1 MKPLRLLPFAL
12 AAACSHPA
20 PPAPAAS
27 ASASAAPPAPPRLDA
42 LLLAEQRRHAPAI
55 TADDLADR
63 DRATRRAAAR
73 ALARIGGAPAREGL
87 LRALTDED
95 DEVVTWAAYGLGFS
109 CAGHE
114 KPTVAALVAR
124 FLSRQAGPPPAA
136 AALDPIAAIA
146 RAVGRCGAEE
156 SEATLVAWLAGPP
169 AQAVAAAYALG
180 DLAAAKQKL
189 REETLV
195 ALFNLAAGSAAA
207 PPVPEALYPAGR
219 LKHLP
224 LSVTDRLREV
234 AVARLATPGEAR
246 LFAVRALSRAGEGA
260 ASELARIL
268 ATAATFSSA
277 ERAEAA
283 RGLGALGKPGQRA
296 LADVIPGLL
305 PAKDPL
311 ALAGLVSEDFDVLLV
326 ALESLT
332 DPSPVKAPLADLAAL
347 GAPPGAPPALVR
359 RVSLLRCAA
368 ARALAGS
375 AHTNKLLAACD
386 LAPASGIGARALVAV
401 LGKAE
406 IVGARLDAYREVA
419 LRGELRAREAAL
431 ELLDDHEEIDAYAI
445 LTEALSAKEGGV
457 VATAAEVVAKHPQRA
472 TTAQIRARKPKRKK
486 KKDRDKE
493 PAEPPAPAPALVK
506 ALLDALARPVVLEDP
521 EAAGP
526 LVDAAG
532 ALALKEAKPRLEELC
547 RSPWPT
553 AREHAQKALA
563 LISPEKK
570 ACDAPEGGGP
580 PPDELGH
587 LASAPITLSLD
598 TDAGALAIALDPAL
612 APVAVTRFADL
623 ARAGFYDGIIV
634 HRVVPGFV
642 AQFGAPLGDGFGGPP
657 GKPPLRC
664 ETSPVPFAPLA
675 VGVALD
681 GRDTG
686 SSQLFVMQG
695 RHPHLDGNYARVGVA
710 SGPWAALAEGDV
722 IRKVKV
728 AP

>member
-1 MKPLRLLPFAL
+1 ME
-12 AAACSHPA
+12 
-20 PPAPAAS
+20 
-27 ASASAAPPAPPRLDA
+27 A
-42 LLLAEQRRHAPAI
+42 LLLAEHRRHAPAI

-63 DRATRRAAAR
+63 DRTVRRAAAR

-87 LRALTDED
+87 LRALSDED
-95 DEVVTWAAYGLGFS
+95 DEVVAWAAYGLGFS

-124 FLSRQAGPPPAA
+124 FLGRQAGPPVAPG
-136 AALDPIAAIA
+136 ALDPLAAIA

-156 SEATLVAWLAGPP
+156 SEPTLVAWLAGPP

-180 DLAAAKQKL
+180 DLASAKQKL

-195 ALFNLAAGSAAA
+195 ALFNLAAGSASA
-207 PPVPEALYPAGR
+207 PPLPEALYPAGR

-246 LFAVRALSRAGEGA
+246 LFAVRALARAGEGA
-260 ASELARIL
+260 SSELARIL
-268 ATAATFSSA
+268 ATPASFNAA

-283 RGLGALGKPGQRA
+283 RGLGQLGKPGQRA
-296 LADVIPGLL
+296 LAEALPTMLPG
-305 PAKDPL
+305 KDPL

-326 ALESLT
+326 ALESLS
-332 DPSPVKAPLADLAAL
+332 DPSHLKEPLGDLAAL
-347 GAPPGAPPALVR
+347 AAPPGAPAPIVR

-368 ARALAGS
+368 ARVLAGS
-375 AHTNKLLAACD
+375 AHAHKLLAACD
-386 LAPASGIGARALVAV
+386 LAPASGIGARAAVAV

-406 IVGARLDAYREVA
+406 IVGARFDAWQEIA
-419 LRGELRAREAAL
+419 LRGETRAREAAL
-431 ELLDDHEEIDAYAI
+431 ELLDDHEEIDAAAI
-445 LTEALSAKEGGV
+445 LAEALAAKEGGV

-472 TTAQIRARKPKRKK
+472 NAAQLKAKKPKRAKK
-486 KKDRDKE
+486 KKDRDKDA
-493 PAEPPAPAPALVK
+493 PEPPAPSPALVK

-521 EAAGP
+521 EIAGP

-532 ALALKEAKPRLEELC
+532 ALALKEAKPRLDELC

-553 AREHAQKALA
+553 AREHAEKALA

-570 ACDAPEGGGP
+570 ACTAPEGGGP

-587 LASAPITLSLD
+587 LTAAAVTLSLD
-598 TDAGALAIALDPAL
+598 TDAGALTITLDPTL

-623 ARAGFYDGIIV
+623 ARAGFYDGIVV

-642 AQFGAPLGDGFGGPP
+642 AQFGAPFGDGFGGPP

-686 SSQLFVMQG
+686 SSQLFVMHA
-695 RHPHLDGNYARVGVA
+695 RHPHLDGLYARVGTA
-710 SGPWAALAEGDV
+710 AGPWAALTEGDV